1 MLTVEKLRKI
11 ATEAYENDEWICM
24 VSGEVF
30 EIFKCNSQEE
40 IEEMMEDFTELEADE
55 DDEYSV
61 VDTKGI
67 IYTDADHAKDWNY
80 FKNTMGI

>member
-1 MLTVEKLRKI
+1 MLTLEKLRKI

-30 EIFKCNSQEE
+30 EITKVGSLDE
-40 IEEMMEDFTELEADE
+40 IEELVESHTEGECDGETFLCDMNG
-55 DDEYSV
+55 YF
-61 VDTKGI
+61 
-67 IYTDADHAKDWNY
+67 YTDADHAKDWNY

>member
-24 VSGEVF
+24 VSGDVF
-30 EIFKCNSQEE
+30 TIAKLSCQHDIEE
-40 IEEMMEDFTELEADE
+40 IVGGMDDIDYGDEEI
-55 DDEYSV
+55 SV
-61 VDTKGI
+61 VDKDGT
-67 IYTDADHAKDWNY
+67 IYTEADHAKDWNY